1 MKRLDEIFDIQYGS
15 QLDLNKCI
23 LCEKNEGYNFVNRS
37 EKNCGV
43 SARILEEVNKKPF
56 PAGLITVAMGGKV
69 LSSFVQQEP
78 FYTGQNVKVLKP
90 KKEMSDLIKLYY
102 CYCIELNRFRFST
115 FGREANYSFDSILVP
130 DIDEIPKNLDEIS
143 ISDYEF
149 NRKTVS
155 NKNYELNTANWKWFR
170 YDEIFDIKKGF
181 YNKKPDE
188 DTTGNI
194 PFIGA
199 TDSNNGITSWYD
211 YETIELTSKT
221 GEEPN
226 APIEKK
232 IFKLNCITVS
242 NNGSVGFAFYQP
254 KEFTCTHD
262 VNPLYLKNKELNIYI
277 AMFLCT
283 LIETERY
290 RWAYGRKWR
299 PKRMPSSLIKLPIIK
314 NGTPDWQFMENYIK
328 SLPYSKEL

>member
-115 FGREANYSFDSILVP
+115 FGREANYSFDFIPVP
-130 DIDEIPKNLDEIS
+130 DIDEIPKNLNEIS

-149 NRKTVS
+149 NKESVS
-155 NKNYELNTANWKWFR
+155 NKKYELNTTNWKWFR
-170 YDEIFDIKKGF
+170 YDEIFDIKKGKRLTKADMTEGKI
-181 YNKKPDE
+181 N
-188 DTTGNI
+188 
-194 PFIGA
+194 FIGA
-199 TDSNNGITSWYD
+199 SKYSNGLTAKISNNEHIHPANTITLSY
-211 YETIELTSKT
+211 
-221 GEEPN
+221 
-226 APIEKK
+226 
-232 IFKLNCITVS
+232 
-242 NNGSVGFAFYQP
+242 NGSIGEAFYQAEPFWATDDINVLYP
-254 KEFTCTHD
+254 KFKI
-262 VNPLYLKNKELNIYI
+262 NSYI

-283 LIETERY
+283 LLPIEKY
-290 RWAYGRKWR
+290 RFGFGRKWD
-299 PKRMPSSLIKLPIIK
+299 KEMMEKTEIKLPITK
-314 NGTPDWQFMENYIK
+314 NGIPDLQFMEDYIK

>member
-1 MKRLDEIFDIQYGS
+1 VKRLDEIFDIQYGS

-43 SARILEEVNKKPF
+43 SARILEEENKKAF
-56 PAGLITVAMGGKV
+56 PAGLITVAMGGKI

-90 KKEMSDLIKLYY
+90 KKEMPDLMKLYY

-130 DIDEIPKNLDEIS
+130 DIDESPKDIDKIS

-149 NRKTVS
+149 NRESVT
-155 NKNYELNTANWKWFR
+155 NKKYELNTDNWKWFR
-170 YDEIFDIKKGF
+170 YYEIFDIKKG
-181 YNKKPDE
+181 KRLTKADMIE
-188 DTTGNI
+188 GNI
-194 PFIGA
+194 NFIGA
-199 TDSNNGITSWYD
+199 SKYSNGLTAKISNNEHIHPANTITLSY
-211 YETIELTSKT
+211 
-221 GEEPN
+221 
-226 APIEKK
+226 
-232 IFKLNCITVS
+232 
-242 NNGSVGFAFYQP
+242 NGSIGEAFYQAEPFWATDDINVLYP
-254 KEFTCTHD
+254 KFKI
-262 VNPLYLKNKELNIYI
+262 NSYI

-283 LIETERY
+283 LLPIEKY
-290 RWAYGRKWR
+290 RFGFGRKWD
-299 PKRMPSSLIKLPIIK
+299 KEMMEETEIKLPPK
-314 NGTPDWQFMENYIK
+314 PDGTPDWQFMEDYIK

>member
-90 KKEMSDLIKLYY
+90 KKEMSDLVKLYY

-115 FGREANYSFDSILVP
+115 FGREANYSFDFILVP
-130 DIDEIPKNLDEIS
+130 DIDEFPKNLDEIS
-143 ISDYEF
+143 IFDYEF
-149 NRKTVS
+149 NKESVT
-155 NKNYELNTANWKWFR
+155 NKKYELSTINWKWFR
-170 YDEIFDIKKGF
+170 YDEIFDIKKGKRLTKADMIEGKI
-181 YNKKPDE
+181 N
-188 DTTGNI
+188 
-194 PFIGA
+194 FIGA
-199 TDSNNGITSWYD
+199 SKYSNGLTAKISNNEHIHPANTITLSY
-211 YETIELTSKT
+211 
-221 GEEPN
+221 
-226 APIEKK
+226 
-232 IFKLNCITVS
+232 
-242 NNGSVGFAFYQP
+242 NGSIGEAFYQAEPFWATDDINVLYP
-254 KEFTCTHD
+254 KFKI
-262 VNPLYLKNKELNIYI
+262 NSYI

-283 LIETERY
+283 LLPIEKY
-290 RWAYGRKWR
+290 RFGFGRKWD
-299 PKRMPSSLIKLPIIK
+299 KEMMEKTEIKLPITK